1 MKQIREGL
9 WQTRV
14 ERPAPGL
21 KTHAY
26 FWQREAGNILFYNTG
41 HSDEIASMKELG
53 GVAYQL
59 LSHRDELGE
68 SLKTIQTLYGSQLG
82 GHKAELNDY
91 RHYVKPNILFEESGR
106 LFDDLEVIYTP
117 GHSPGSVCF
126 YLTLSD
132 SSRCLFSGDTLYLND
147 KKGLSPGML
156 PGSERKA
163 LKQSIKRLR
172 KYHPDLVISSA
183 FAGESGWKE
192 VVDWQ
197 QELEDALAQL
207 T

>member
-1 MKQIREGL
+1 MQQIKEGL

-26 FWQREAGNILFYNTG
+26 LWQRKAGNILFYNTG
-41 HSDEIASMKELG
+41 HSDEIAKMAELG
-53 GVAYQL
+53 GVSYQL

-68 SLKTIQTLYGSQLG
+68 SLKTIQTRYGSRLG

-91 RHYVKPNILFEESGR
+91 RHYVKPSMVFEESGR
-106 LFDDLEVIYTP
+106 LFDDIEIIYTP

-126 YLTLSD
+126 YITLSD
-132 SSRCLFSGDTLYLND
+132 STRCLLSGDTLYLNEQ
-147 KKGLSPGML
+147 KKLSPGML
-156 PGSERKA
+156 LDSERQA
-163 LKQSIKRLR
+163 LKRSIEHLR
-172 KYHPDLVISSA
+172 QYQPDLVISSA
-183 FAGESGWKE
+183 FAGEPGWKE

-197 QELEDALAQL
+197 QELEHALAEL
-207 T
+207 A